1 MKIEA
6 VLLFD
11 DDDFEAQTG
20 VKKEEDI
27 EFDDSDKKPKKGQGL
42 TSPDDTVSQSEAS
55 YAEESSTRR

>member
-27 EFDDSDKKPKKGQGL
+27 EFDDTEKPKKGEGL
-42 TSPDDTVSQSEAS
+42 ASPEDNVSQSEAS